1 VKVPATLLLA
11 LFVSSSSQADSWFG
25 PTPKTYSSSFGTYR
39 LTVFPGQRSG
49 ADIGTA
55 CEALLEILDGR
66 KYTELW
72 RRPLQ
77 NEVAPVDVLVSNQG
91 GRFVTFDNWA
101 SMGYGDT
108 AIVVYNEAG
117 EVVRKLALTDVMSQ
131 ELFER
136 QVRTVSSI
144 WWRGDIRLW
153 MVQESSNEHY
163 EVAEVHVN
171 AGRGSAGPD
180 PDPNGPVVR
189 IRLSNGSV
197 VQ

>member
-1 VKVPATLLLA
+1 MPVALLFAFL
-11 LFVSSSSQADSWFG
+11 VSTTSHADTWFE
-25 PTPKTYSSSFGTYR
+25 PKAKTYSSSFGTYR
-39 LTVFPGQRSG
+39 LTIFPGEKRRDS
-49 ADIGTA
+49 AETS

-91 GRFVTFDNWA
+91 GRFVTFDNSS

-117 EVVRKLALTDVMSQ
+117 DVVRKLALKDIMSD
-131 ELFER
+131 ELLEK

-144 WWRGDIRLW
+144 WWRSDIRLW
-153 MVQESSNEHY
+153 MIQDSSSQHF

-171 AGRGSAGPD
+171 AGYGPAGSG
-180 PDPNGPVVR
+180 PDPNGPVIR
-189 IRLSNGSV
+189 IRLSDGAI